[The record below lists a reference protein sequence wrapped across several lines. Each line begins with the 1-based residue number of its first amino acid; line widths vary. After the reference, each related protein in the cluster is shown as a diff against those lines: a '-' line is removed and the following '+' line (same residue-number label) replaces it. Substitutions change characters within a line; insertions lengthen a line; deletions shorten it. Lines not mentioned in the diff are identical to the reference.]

1 MKKLRKGNRVKI
13 KHTLYNTMQIYG
25 IVEEINGRSIIIK
38 KFDTLN
44 PLSIMTL
51 IRKVEKVKSIALRV
65 TSQKFNKTIINKQIE
80 ISKKLY
86 DKIINNNIELI
97 TIYKNSNLKMICSIE
112 QCFWECTDKTHYY
125 LKIKHQQIF

>member
-1 MKKLRKGNRVKI
+1 MEKLRKGNRVKI

-25 IVEEINGRSIIIK
+25 IIEEINGRSIIIK

-44 PLSIMTL
+44 PLLIMTL
-51 IRKVEKVKSIALRV
+51 IRKVEKVKSIALKV

-112 QCFWECTDKTHYY
+112 QCF
-125 LKIKHQQIF
+125 

>member
-25 IVEEINGRSIIIK
+25 IVEKINGRSIIIK

-51 IRKVEKVKSIALRV
+51 IRKVEKVKSIALKV
-65 TSQKFNKTIINKQIE
+65 TLQKFNKTIINKQIE

>member
-1 MKKLRKGNRVKI
+1 MEKLRKGNRVKI

-25 IVEEINGRSIIIK
+25 IIEEINGRSIIIK

-44 PLSIMTL
+44 PLLIMTL
-51 IRKVEKVKSIALRV
+51 IRKVEKVKSIALKV

-112 QCFWECTDKTHYY
+112 QCFQECTDKTHYY

>member
-1 MKKLRKGNRVKI
+1 MEKLRKGNRVKI

-25 IVEEINGRSIIIK
+25 IIEEINGRSIIIK

-44 PLSIMTL
+44 PLLIMTL
-51 IRKVEKVKSIALRV
+51 IRKVEKVKSIALKV